1 MCFGIFDVPGNSAP
15 SQDGY
20 MKCAWR
26 NPEGMET
33 PLWIE
38 QDKRQRVRP
47 AAIEPAYRQAG
58 LQLPAG
64 RPATTDRLVQSWCC
78 ATCTP

>member
-1 MCFGIFDVPGNSAP
+1 ME
-15 SQDGY
+15 
-20 MKCAWR
+20 CAWR

-38 QDKRQRVRP
+38 QAQGQRTRP
-47 AAIEPAYRQAG
+47 AAIQPAYRQAG

-64 RPATTDRLVQSWCC
+64 RSATTDRQAQSGVC
-78 ATCTP
+78 ATRTP